1 MRRPI
6 LSPVASKNGLS
17 DHIPSFEKQPRFS
30 QPLGD
35 LARETIMT
43 TVSKYPATA
52 LAGGFILGGLLG
64 WLLAR
69 VR

>member
-1 MRRPI
+1 MRRPT
-6 LSPVASKNGLS
+6 LSPAASKNGLS
-17 DHIPSFEKQPRFS
+17 NRIPIFEREPSSS
-30 QPLGD
+30 QPLGE
-35 LARETIMT
+35 LAQETIIT

-69 VR
+69 AR